1 MPKSSKT
8 SKNTEKL
15 INNTQNTQINNN
27 LFFKNSIIYFLINL
41 LFIYQ
46 LIVYIQ
52 NHSHLGGLILWDT
65 LFLLIVNADPRYPPL
80 NWLINDYYKE
90 EILTRI
96 GRESVPLL
104 QIIGVVVFQ
113 ALLFVNFTHAI
124 EAIFCDDS
132 T

>member
-1 MPKSSKT
+1 MRDIEIWKPRASIRT
-8 SKNTEKL
+8 SK
-15 INNTQNTQINNN
+15 
-27 LFFKNSIIYFLINL
+27 
-41 LFIYQ
+41 
-46 LIVYIQ
+46 
-52 NHSHLGGLILWDT
+52 
-65 LFLLIVNADPRYPPL
+65 
-80 NWLINDYYKE
+80 

-132 T
+132 